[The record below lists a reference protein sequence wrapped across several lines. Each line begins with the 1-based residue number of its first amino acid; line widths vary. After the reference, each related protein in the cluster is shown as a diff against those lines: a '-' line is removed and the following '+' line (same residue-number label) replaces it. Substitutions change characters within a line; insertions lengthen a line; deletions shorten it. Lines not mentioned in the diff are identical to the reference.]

1 MQVLINHPEI
11 IFIDEPTGAINSKS
25 ANDIMELLLE
35 INQTGTTILLVTYDV
50 KVAAK
55 TDGVFYILDSS
66 IVGEIQLGKYR

>member
-35 INQTGTTILLVTYDV
+35 INQTGTTILLVTYDG

>member
-66 IVGEIQLGKYR
+66 IAGEIQLGKYR